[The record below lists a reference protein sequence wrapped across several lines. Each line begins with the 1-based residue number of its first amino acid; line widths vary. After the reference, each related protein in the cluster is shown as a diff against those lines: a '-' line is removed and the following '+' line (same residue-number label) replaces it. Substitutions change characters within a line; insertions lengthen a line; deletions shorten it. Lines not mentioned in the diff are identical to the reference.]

1 MKQIVITRQKRFSGS
16 LIKYYCVLNL
26 SKKDF
31 QKHVGMQESLS
42 LGFKSR
48 FLSESGQIF
57 PIANGESISIEISEQ
72 ENTLFVVA
80 FTSAGRAFSNQIRVC
95 ADDPASS
102 YSLKTKIGLTTHGL
116 YLVKDNV

>member
-1 MKQIVITRQKRFSGS
+1 MKQIVITRKKRFSGS

-31 QKHVGMQESLS
+31 QKHVGMKESLS

-48 FLSESGQIF
+48 FLSESAQVF
-57 PIANGESISIEISEQ
+57 PIANGASISIELSEQ

-80 FTSAGRAFSNQIRVC
+80 FTSAGRAFSNQITVYG
-95 ADDPASS
+95 DDPDSS
-102 YSLKTKIGLTTHGL
+102 YSIQTKIGLTTNGIIL
-116 YLVKDNV
+116 SEV